1 MKAADEK
8 LLKDTICNICRRELK
23 KEEIEQK
30 LKNEQTDLIESLGF
44 DSFLMV
50 ELVVELEAA
59 FDMEFDVNDMDME
72 ELKIYGGLKAA
83 VEKRLD
89 GDV

>member
-8 LLKDTICNICRRELK
+8 LLKD
-23 KEEIEQK
+23 
-30 LKNEQTDLIESLGF
+30 TDLIESLGF